1 MPELKLLIDAVSSS
15 RFITQKKSRQLGR
28 KLSELASINQKKE
41 LKRHV
46 YAINR
51 VKSSNEHIYYYVDTI
66 NEAINLGRKI
76 SFQYSE
82 YDGNKKKILR
92 NDGEEYELS
101 PYALFW
107 NEDYYYVV
115 GYSEKHANVSVFR
128 TDRLHKPKILDEKA
142 ATPPED
148 FALDNYSHKIFE
160 MYSGET
166 VKVKLECKDYI
177 MKYVI
182 DRFGEDVE
190 TTKKSDEYFTVIVEV
205 DLSPTF
211 YSWVFQFGGD
221 MRILTPKKAVNDIMN
236 MANSIIKRETL

>member
-1 MPELKLLIDAVSSS
+1 MDI
-15 RFITQKKSRQLGR
+15 
-28 KLSELASINQKKE
+28 
-41 LKRHV
+41 
-46 YAINR
+46 
-51 VKSSNEHIYYYVDTI
+51 I

-92 NDGEEYELS
+92 NDEEEYELS
-101 PYALFW
+101 PYALFR

-115 GYSEKHANVSVFR
+115 GYSEKHENVSVFR

-142 ATPPED
+142 TTPPED

-166 VKVKLECKDYI
+166 VKVKLECKDYL
-177 MKYVI
+177 MKYLI

-190 TTKKSDEYFTVIVEV
+190 TTKN
-205 DLSPTF
+205 P
-211 YSWVFQFGGD
+211 
-221 MRILTPKKAVNDIMN
+221 M
-236 MANSIIKRETL
+236 SISLLLWKLH